1 VALLAAVHLASNA
14 SDNMAGES
22 LYVDGGLTP

>member
-1 VALLAAVHLASNA
+1 VTLLAAVHLALSA

-22 LYVDGGLTP
+22 LYLDGGLMP